1 MAIDTTT
8 IAWDD
13 RGLVPVIVQD
23 SSTRTVLMLA
33 YMDEEALNLTI
44 GTGQVHFWSRSRSE
58 IWRKGATSGN
68 TMTVNSIGADCDS
81 DAVLVS
87 VVPAG
92 PTCHTGTVSCFDDIG
107 ASSGIDELWRTIS
120 ERSLNMPEGSYTA
133 DLIRAGTDATARKV
147 VEEASEVLIA
157 AKNHQVGGDPE
168 RVVSE
173 TADLLYHML
182 VLVAERGLTLA
193 AVEEELDRRATSP
206 PFPIDT

>member
-13 RGLVPVIVQD
+13 KGLVPVIIQD

-33 YMDEEALNLTI
+33 YMDQEALDLTVE
-44 GTGQVHFWSRSRSE
+44 TGQVHFWSRSRRE

-68 TMTVNSIGADCDS
+68 TMTVNSIGTDCDS
-81 DAVLVS
+81 DAIVVLVQPTG
-87 VVPAG
+87 PA
-92 PTCHTGTVSCFDDIG
+92 CHTGTVSCFDDIG
-107 ASSGIDELWRTIS
+107 ASAGIDALWRTIS
-120 ERSLNMPEGSYTA
+120 DRASDMPEGSYTA

-147 VEEASEVLIA
+147 VEEAGEVLIA
-157 AKNHQVGGDPE
+157 AKNHEFGGDPE

-182 VLVAERGLTLA
+182 VLLAERGLTLGS
-193 AVEEELDRRATSP
+193 VEQELDKRAGVENR
-206 PFPIDT
+206 